1 MRASAFPPPAHL
13 RLACAAAVLVGA
25 ACAPARLDGALEPT
39 TLEETSDLERRRAT
53 WSPPE
58 RVLLLKDIH
67 IRARRASE
75 LTPRRAPHAAPCPAR
90 AAPSHYGR
98 ALAGTNIPKIHRA
111 LNDKRK
117 RQTLRHKGGS
127 TDALLVWKKWSYR
140 KGLFWTTKV
149 VEEVPRL
156 ILLTPVIRERIY
168 GVSIPPHLSA
178 LRKNNDG
185 QDFGVR
191 LLKKKVERRDPDG
204 DGANTMV
211 DFELIHEGGRQ
222 SWIRFRT
229 ARKGN
234 TPDGKY
240 IEILPRYAGPEPFHV
255 AHLSTAGPP
264 ERGSR
269 FGLDKKY
276 WGWHKHNFDTG
287 AKYLPLALEKYKR
300 WRTKYLSYHVFQ
312 VT

>member
-1 MRASAFPPPAHL
+1 M
-13 RLACAAAVLVGA
+13 
-25 ACAPARLDGALEPT
+25 
-39 TLEETSDLERRRAT
+39 
-53 WSPPE
+53 
-58 RVLLLKDIH
+58 LLLKDIH
-67 IRARRASE
+67 IRARRAFE

-140 KGLFWTTKV
+140 KNFLWRTKV

-156 ILLTPVIRERIY
+156 ILLTPIRRERY
-168 GVSIPPHLSA
+168 FGFSTPPFLSA

-211 DFELIHEGGRQ
+211 DFELIHQDGKQ

-229 ARKGN
+229 ARKDN

-240 IEILPRYAGPEPFHV
+240 IEILPRYESPEPFRV